1 MMVFAPFYKN
11 EYGKKS
17 DVDHVNGLVFAKIQ
31 GASSRNI
38 LWQPRDWGDIQ
49 LPPIELYQD

>member
-31 GASSRNI
+31 GASSSNI
-38 LWQPRDWGDIQ
+38 LWQTRDWGDIQ